1 MAEPK
6 FWAEEVYP
14 SDRGL
19 HFKFADMVEAQRFY
33 LHLQYKGTRAIVDG
47 VEVIITYTRNFDRNL
62 GS

>member
-1 MAEPK
+1 MTEPK

-19 HFKFADMVEAQRFY
+19 NFKFADVVEAQRFY
-33 LHLQYKGTRAIVDG
+33 LHLQYKGNSVILDG
-47 VEVIITYTRNFDRNL
+47 VEVIIIYTRNSDRNI

>member
-19 HFKFADMVEAQRFY
+19 NFKFADVVEAQRFY
-33 LHLQYKGTRAIVDG
+33 LHLQYNGASVLLDG
-47 VEVIITYTRNFDRNL
+47 VEVIICK
-62 GS
+62 